1 MNLTRMFGLF
11 VCWPLK
17 GNCPGV
23 YHMRGDVVVARA
35 EFKCVVNWRGEGQR
49 RDAKKTNR
57 GCVEMNYIDCRDLY
71 DEQPYCKYVCQR
83 LLFCLLLVRVGGSV
97 CYQPEPLFWWMS
109 ADGTQEIGT
118 TQKRLLLDWSGYGN
132 DSKQN
137 RVHLKHD
144 IASKKKITISYLF
157 IYLFFQIGRKLKR
170 GEILWV
176 W

>member
-1 MNLTRMFGLF
+1 MFGLF

-17 GNCPGV
+17 GNCQGV

-35 EFKCVVNWRGEGQR
+35 EFKCAVNWRGEGQR
-49 RDAKKTNR
+49 RDAKKQTNR
-57 GCVEMNYIDCRDLY
+57 GCVEMNYIDCPDLY
-71 DEQPYCKYVCQR
+71 DEQPYSKYVCQR

-97 CYQPEPLFWWMS
+97 CYHPEPLFWWMS

-137 RVHLKHD
+137 SGTPQTRHCIQEENNHF
-144 IASKKKITISYLF
+144 LF
-157 IYLFFQIGRKLKR
+157 IYFFQIGRKLKR